1 MQGKHVFK
9 PRTETALNL
18 ESFIADDHFLRKVD
32 RVLEMSFVR
41 EITVAC
47 YADGIGRSSID
58 PEVFF
63 RMLLVAHLYGI
74 KSDRRLCEEV
84 RYNLA
89 YRWFCRLSLEDDIP
103 DHSSLSRIRDR
114 YGEEIFEAV
123 FRRIVAICKDKG
135 LVAHECHV
143 MTDATLI
150 AADASLN
157 SLIHN
162 DPEIA
167 EQEAADQHRHRG
179 LRDSSSARRVTNQT
193 HTSRTDPEATLAQ
206 KEGTP
211 RQLKYKVH
219 QTIDADSRVILDTE
233 VTTGARHDNQPYLTQ
248 LQRLQDK
255 YHISIREAT
264 ADRGYGSAAII
275 RTLQQQGITTYI
287 PLWSGRAG
295 NSKYMKGELIY
306 DSKRDRF
313 RCPRGKYLTPNA
325 STSGNCK
332 RYVSSSA
339 DCRHCPRR
347 STCPTEAQKKL
358 PYIRYVRRSLDQDLF
373 EEVLARMEEPEFG
386 RKLSERMWKAEG
398 LFAEAKQNHGLTRAR
413 YRGRAKVQIQAYLI
427 AMAQNLKR
435 LVSLF
440 YYGLVIRWFY
450 RRRATALPPSR
461 SFSSRTFSTGP
472 VVLRMNQKHGRS
484 DDFTESLGQSH
495 HETRDSRESAS
506 RASRTAKVLAS
517 SVAPIFAAPSSEELE
532 CPAIVT
538 SVSVLSPLLVI
549 FHTLWRVLLRHVA
562 PCGCELYNRG
572 PLLTLSVT
580 SIG

>member
-1 MQGKHVFK
+1 MQGTHVFQ
-9 PRTETALNL
+9 PRTATSIDL
-18 ESFIADDHFLRKVD
+18 ESFIAEDHFLRKVD
-32 RVLEMSFVR
+32 RVLELSFVR
-41 EITVAC
+41 DITAAC
-47 YADGIGRSSID
+47 YAAGMGRFSID

-63 RMLLVAHLYGI
+63 RMLLVADLYGI

-89 YRWFCRLSLEDDIP
+89 YRWFCRLSLEDNIP

-114 YGEEIFEAV
+114 YGEEIFETV
-123 FRRIVAICKDKG
+123 FRRVVAICKGKG
-135 LVAHECHV
+135 LVAQDCHV

-167 EQEAADQHRHRG
+167 EQEAVDQHGHRG

-193 HTSRTDPEATLAQ
+193 HTSRTGPEATLAQ

-211 RQLKYKVH
+211 RQLRYKVH

-233 VTTGARHDNQPYLTQ
+233 VTTGARHDNQPYLGQ
-248 LQRLQDK
+248 LQRIRTRYQ
-255 YHISIREAT
+255 INIREAT

-275 RTLQQQGITTYI
+275 RTLQQQCITTYI
-287 PLWSGRAG
+287 PLWSGRVG
-295 NSKYMKGELIY
+295 NSKYLKGELIY
-306 DSKRDRF
+306 DRKRDRF
-313 RCPRGKYLTPNA
+313 RCPRGKYLTPTP

-347 STCPTEAQKKL
+347 STCPTESNKKL
-358 PYIRYVRRSLDQDLF
+358 PYKRYLRRSLDQDLF

-398 LFAEAKQNHGLTRAR
+398 LFAEAKQNHGLTRAK
-413 YRGRAKVQIQAYLI
+413 YRGRSKVQIQAYLI

-435 LVSLF
+435 LVFLF
-440 YYGLVIRWFY
+440 YCGLVIRWCY
-450 RRRATALPPSR
+450 RRREAAPPPSR

-472 VVLRMNQKHGRS
+472 TVFS
-484 DDFTESLGQSH
+484 
-495 HETRDSRESAS
+495 
-506 RASRTAKVLAS
+506 
-517 SVAPIFAAPSSEELE
+517 
-532 CPAIVT
+532 
-538 SVSVLSPLLVI
+538 
-549 FHTLWRVLLRHVA
+549 
-562 PCGCELYNRG
+562 
-572 PLLTLSVT
+572 
-580 SIG
+580 